1 MRALLVAAAMALG
14 VTACSG
20 SGTPVAQLPTSRA
33 TTTPAGSPTTG
44 PVEPVTHLLDW
55 QPVDG
60 AIAGTVTTNGEWTV
74 TVDRAG
80 SGARMDG
87 AAHTLVIPAGP
98 GRRISEVLLDDTY
111 AVVVAQDKQEVR
123 PSTAT
128 VVTLDSGEQFAER
141 RQLPVTLNGGTWAMF
156 DGQLVHATY
165 GSGRRYCLEQV
176 DLASLHGSLI
186 HCAAPR
192 HGFSEARM
200 TPAGTTLLTFDSRPG
215 GSCRTPSEIVGSAEP
230 LPGVTHC
237 HGWDSLL
244 TADGQVWSV
253 VPKENQVETARFF
266 ATAGDD
272 TFELG
277 VGTTGSLTWCGDSAY
292 FVRDSQKDVD
302 QARLLRWTPG
312 HTLEVVYE
320 SPGAGNAFLSEPRC
334 AGGFLTI
341 NAYGEGGDEQVSAH
355 VD

>member
-1 MRALLVAAAMALG
+1 MRALVVAAAFALG

-20 SGTPVAQLPTSRA
+20 SGTPVAQLPTSEA
-33 TTTPAGSPTTG
+33 TATPTGSPTTG

-55 QPVDG
+55 QPVD
-60 AIAGTVTTNGEWTV
+60 AGPTDTVTTNGTVSITVDQAGRTV
-74 TVDRAG
+74 TL
-80 SGARMDG
+80 SGTDATVGVPRGFHVND
-87 AAHTLVIPAGP
+87 
-98 GRRISEVLLDDTY
+98 VLLDDTY
-111 AVVVAQDKQEVR
+111 ALVVALDEQEEQ
-123 PSTAT
+123 PSRAT
-128 VVTLDSGEQFAER
+128 MVTLATGRTRPIATNAS
-141 RQLPVTLNGGTWAMF
+141 GGTWAMY
-156 DGQLVHATY
+156 DGQLLHAAY

-176 DLASLHGSLI
+176 DLASLDGALI
-186 HCAAPR
+186 HCATPR

-215 GSCRTPSEIVGSAEP
+215 GSCRTPSGIVGSAQP

-244 TADGQVWSV
+244 TADGQIWSEV
-253 VPKENQVETARFF
+253 RQENQVETAQFY

-302 QARLLRWTPG
+302 QARLLRWTPD

-334 AGGFLTI
+334 AGRVITI
-341 NAYGEGGDEQVSAH
+341 SEQGEGGDEQVSAS
-355 VD
+355 VP